1 MSVKF
6 KNWWD
11 KASPDEVKNHQSKLL
26 QKLITTR
33 VAPFSKHYRE
43 MFEREGID
51 PASIKSTDD
60 LVRLPFTSKRDLGE
74 TKDFVIL
81 PDEAVLKKQ
90 PGTLLKVLR
99 YGPKGVK
106 AVLQDELRPVFMTS
120 TTGRSSAPVPFLYTK
135 HDIAILEEG
144 GRRLMDMCNAT
155 PDFKIINAFPFAP
168 HLAFWQAHYAGTAD
182 TKFMLSTGGGKVMGT
197 SGNVEVITKI
207 QPDAVIAMPTFL
219 YHLLQKAA
227 EDKKQW
233 PNLKRLVLGGEKVP
247 EGMRRKLRAF
257 CAELGADKVDILS
270 TYAFTEAKMAWAE
283 CAVSQG
289 QESAGFHLYP
299 DLSFIEIV
307 DPETGERVPD
317 GHAGEIVYTPLQ
329 SRGSVVLRYRT
340 GDLIEG
346 GIVREPCPI
355 CGRTCPRLVGKI
367 SRVSD
372 IHRLNIGKLKGTL
385 VDFNQLENLL
395 DDTEGL
401 GAWQLELKKEND
413 DPLDLDEIIIHA
425 VPLNCDEPTLE
436 ENIRRKLK
444 NSTELSPNKILFHDW
459 DTMRKMQGVGK
470 ELKEKKVIDNR
481 PKD

>member
-1 MSVKF
+1 MNLKF

-11 KASPDEVKNHQSKLL
+11 KASPEEVERHQSKLL

-33 VAPFSKHYRE
+33 VAPFSKYYRE

-51 PASIKSTDD
+51 PASIQSTDD
-60 LVRLPFTSKRDLGE
+60 LVRLPFTFKRDLGE
-74 TKDFVIL
+74 TKDFVIV
-81 PDEAVLKKQ
+81 PEKEVLQ
-90 PGTLLKVLR
+90 RQSGTFLKMLRHGPRGVKKVLE
-99 YGPKGVK
+99 
-106 AVLQDELRPVFMTS
+106 DELRPIFMTS
-120 TTGRSSAPVPFLYTK
+120 TTGRSSAPVPFLYTQQ
-135 HDIAILEEG
+135 DIAILEES
-144 GRRLMDMCNAT
+144 GRRLMEMCGAT
-155 PDFKIINAFPFAP
+155 PDFKIVNAFPFAP
-168 HLAFWQAHYAGTAD
+168 HLAFWQAHYAGTGD
-182 TKFMLSTGGGKVMGT
+182 NKFTLSTGGGKVMGT
-197 SGNVEVITKI
+197 SGNVEVIAKI
-207 QPDAVIAMPTFL
+207 QPDAIIAMPTFL

-227 EDKKQW
+227 EGKQRW

-247 EGMRRKLRAF
+247 EGMRRKLRTF

-283 CAVSQG
+283 CAAAEG
-289 QESAGFHLYP
+289 EESAGFHLYP
-299 DLSFIEIV
+299 DLSIIEVV
-307 DPETGERVPD
+307 DPNTGERVPD
-317 GHAGEIVYTPLQ
+317 GHPGEIVYTPLQ
-329 SRGSVVLRYRT
+329 SRGSIVLRYRT

-346 GIVREPCPI
+346 GIVRDLCPI

-401 GAWQLELKKEND
+401 GAWQLELRKEND

-425 VPLNCDEPTLE
+425 VPMDCKQATLA
-436 ENIRRKLK
+436 ENIRQKLK
-444 NSTELSPNKILFHDW
+444 NATELSPNDIRFYDW
-459 DTMRKMQGVGK
+459 KTMRKMQGVGK

-481 PKD
+481 PK